1 MDRYAYRRIVL
12 IAVILA
18 AFAVIVGKLFYIQII
33 DRKYRVNAENN
44 ALKYETR
51 YPARGLI
58 RDRDGRIIVGNKIS
72 YDIMVT
78 PAVIKEPFDT
88 AAFCQIF
95 DVDTAYVKGRFRE
108 WRLYRRK
115 IGYQPQVLLK
125 QVPAQQYSVFAEQLE
140 RFPGFDG
147 VPRTARTYNYHAG
160 GNLLGYI
167 SEVDADYIRKN
178 PEYRSGDY
186 AGKTGMEEAFERS
199 FMRCDL

>member
-1 MDRYAYRRIVL
+1 MDRYAYRKIVL
-12 IAVILA
+12 IAFILA

-33 DRKYRVNAENN
+33 DRRYRLNAENN

-58 RDRDGRIIVGNKIS
+58 RDRDGRVIVGNKIS

-88 AAFCQIF
+88 AAFCRIF
-95 DVDTAYVKGRFRE
+95 EVDTAYVKARFRE

-125 QVPAQQYSVFAEQLE
+125 QVPAQHDILFILSSSVS
-140 RFPGFDG
+140 P
-147 VPRTARTYNYHAG
+147 
-160 GNLLGYI
+160 
-167 SEVDADYIRKN
+167 K
-178 PEYRSGDY
+178 
-186 AGKTGMEEAFERS
+186 
-199 FMRCDL
+199 